1 MSRNHTSENDVAA
14 KPAKKTFRE
23 DVRDALSKRTML
35 LMIGVLVLGLGFI
48 TSYVGAFH
56 SPTPHR
62 VPIAVVAP
70 APASARM
77 VDELNALPGQPL
89 HAQGAASA
97 TDARAL
103 VANGSTSAALLVSG
117 TSTTDSLLVAT
128 GGGAAVAT
136 AVQTVIGNVEATQHR
151 GVTVTDA
158 VPAQA
163 GDARGL
169 SGFYLVAGWLVGGY
183 IVAALLGIAS
193 GQRSTSGRRALIRLS
208 IVAAYSVVAGL
219 GGALIV
225 GPVLGALTGHV
236 IALAALGALL
246 VFCAAA
252 VTMAFQALI
261 GIAGIGLTLLLF
273 VILGNPS
280 AGGAY
285 STPMLPAFW
294 RLIGGVIPN
303 GAAVQAVRNIVYF
316 GAHDVTGNL
325 LVIAAWAIGGAL
337 VAFGVAKLR
346 AEGAREYAASSERGT
361 QAASLEPEAVN

>member
-1 MSRNHTSENDVAA
+1 MSRTQTGENDTAS
-14 KPAKKTFRE
+14 KPAKKSFRE
-23 DVRDALSKRTML
+23 DVRDAVTKRTML

-70 APASARM
+70 AQASARV

-89 HAQGAASA
+89 HAQPAASA

-103 VANGSTSAALLVSG
+103 VGHGSTSAALLVSG
-117 TSTTDSLLVAT
+117 TGTTDSLLVAT

-136 AVQTVIGNVEATQHR
+136 AVETVIGNAEAAQHR
-151 GVTVTDA
+151 SLTVADA
-158 VPAQA
+158 IPAQT

-169 SGFYLVAGWLVGGY
+169 SGFYLVVGWLVAGY

-193 GQRSTSGRRALIRLS
+193 GQRATSGRRALIRLS
-208 IVAAYSVVAGL
+208 LMASYSILAGI

-225 GPVLGALTGHV
+225 GPLLGALTGHV

-246 VFCAAA
+246 VFCAAS
-252 VTMAFQALI
+252 VTMAFQALA
-261 GIAGIGLTLLLF
+261 GIVGIGLTLLLF

-285 STPMLPAFW
+285 SASMLPGFW
-294 RLIGGVIPN
+294 RVIGGVIPN

-325 LVIAAWAIGGAL
+325 LVIAAWAFGGAI

-346 AEGAREYAASSERGT
+346 AEGARERVPQAEGRAATGLASEVGD
-361 QAASLEPEAVN
+361 